1 MVLLCQILLYNPH
14 DNWKYKQIL
23 KHKTKHARENK
34 CNLQLVE
41 TIPKLHRYIRFEIW
55 GRLYKVQ
62 GRANHDLLTGRQK
75 VEWMPIKL
83 LPAPPPP
90 PAVVASQ
97 SRAASRHR
105 WGVSRCR
112 YSLRGARTGPVRDL
126 VARWIRAQLQCQTI
140 RLEWCCIICPSVL
153 LRPWP
158 QRNLALRVQRF
169 DNGYDYQFSFCPK
182 KFLCPGSHW
191 SAFKMMVEN
200 LYRASQTSHVTGRHR
215 TQFGKKMTGF
225 VCWLRLAAFV

>member
-1 MVLLCQILLYNPH
+1 MVLLCQISLYNPH

-23 KHKTKHARENK
+23 KHKTKNALENK

-62 GRANHDLLTGRQK
+62 GRANPDLLTGRQ
-75 VEWMPIKL
+75 VELMPIKL
-83 LPAPPPP
+83 LPAPTV
-90 PAVVASQ
+90 AASQ
-97 SRAASRHR
+97 SGAASRHR

-112 YSLRGARTGPVRDL
+112 YSHRGARTGPVRDL
-126 VARWIRAQLQCQTI
+126 VAGRIRAQLQCQTI
-140 RLEWCCIICPSVL
+140 RLEWCCIISPSVL

-158 QRNLALRVQRF
+158 QRSLAFRVQRF

-182 KFLCPGSHW
+182 KFLCFGSHW

-200 LYRASQTSHVTGRHR
+200 LYRASQTSHVSAHHR
-215 TQFGKKMTGF
+215 TKFGKEMTGF
-225 VCWLRLAAFV
+225 VCWLRLVAFA

>member
-83 LPAPPPP
+83 LPAPPLHPRWLLANP
-90 PAVVASQ
+90 GLLADTVGVCPAAVTLSEERGQGQWEILWPAGSERSFSAKPSGWSGAVSSVHQ
-97 SRAASRHR
+97 S
-105 WGVSRCR
+105 C
-112 YSLRGARTGPVRDL
+112 
-126 VARWIRAQLQCQTI
+126 
-140 RLEWCCIICPSVL
+140 SVL
-153 LRPWP
+153 DPRETWPSESKGLTTDMIISSPFVLR
-158 QRNLALRVQRF
+158 N
-169 DNGYDYQFSFCPK
+169 FSVP
-182 KFLCPGSHW
+182 
-191 SAFKMMVEN
+191 V
-200 LYRASQTSHVTGRHR
+200 VTGAPSRWWWKIYTEHPR
-215 TQFGKKMTGF
+215 QAM
-225 VCWLRLAAFV
+225 